1 MFIRKST
8 KDYLK
13 ANVKDISKLL
23 TLALDQT
30 KEQLF
35 SNPGYEL
42 NDIEHK
48 TLNNLIKQRT
58 NGKPFAY
65 LKGSQGFYDLDF
77 VVSPATLIPR
87 PETELLI
94 DIALDTFDTN
104 KKISALD
111 LGTGSGI
118 IAITLSEKR
127 PKWKI
132 SATDLSIDALNIAK
146 LNSTED
152 IDFYCG
158 SWFVPLPL
166 SKFDLIVSNP
176 PYINEHDPHLEDL
189 KYEPIVALV
198 SGDDGLDLTAAM
210 LAEAAGWLSEQ
221 GLIVIEVGNSE
232 LALQQAFPEIPFM
245 WLELSQ
251 GGNGIFCLT
260 GAQCRQYQAQ
270 FYTWHQSR

>member
-1 MFIRKST
+1 MSIRKST

-13 ANVKDISKLL
+13 MDVKDILKLL
-23 TLALDQT
+23 CLALDQT

-35 SNPGYEL
+35 SNLDYEL
-42 NDIEHK
+42 NNAELK
-48 TLNNLIKQRT
+48 TLDSLIKQRS

-65 LKGSQGFYDLDF
+65 LKGTQGFYDLDF
-77 VVSPATLIPR
+77 IVSPATLIPR

-94 DIALDTFDTN
+94 DIALDTFDTY
-104 KKISALD
+104 KKISVLD

-132 SATDLSIDALNIAK
+132 SATDQSIDALNIAK
-146 LNSTED
+146 LNSTKD

-158 SWFVPLPL
+158 SWFDPLPL

-189 KYEPIVALV
+189 KYEPIEALV
-198 SGDDGLDLTAAM
+198 SGDDGLNDIREIITKSIEFLNIGGYLLLEHGYDQKDRIIKLLEESFTNIKTFKDLNKLDRAI
-210 LAEAAGWLSEQ
+210 LAEL
-221 GLIVIEVGNSE
+221 
-232 LALQQAFPEIPFM
+232 
-245 WLELSQ
+245 
-251 GGNGIFCLT
+251 
-260 GAQCRQYQAQ
+260 R
-270 FYTWHQSR
+270 

>member
-13 ANVKDISKLL
+13 ADVKDISKLL

-104 KKISALD
+104 KKINALD

-118 IAITLSEKR
+118 IAITLSEKF
-127 PKWKI
+127 PSWAI
-132 SATDLSIDALNIAK
+132 TATDQSNDALKIAQINATNK
-146 LNSTED
+146 

-158 SWFVPLPL
+158 DWFDALPKD
-166 SKFDLIVSNP
+166 KFDLIVSNP
-176 PYINEHDPHLEDL
+176 PYIEDQDPHLHSL
-189 KYEPIVALV
+189 KYEPIEALI
-198 SGDDGLDLTAAM
+198 SGKDGLDDIRKII
-210 LAEAAGWLSEQ
+210 SQ
-221 GLIVIEVGNSE
+221 S
-232 LALQQAFPEIPFM
+232 PEY
-245 WLELSQ
+245 LNQ
-251 GGNGIFCLT
+251 GGYLLLEHGYNQKKQIIGLLEESFVNIKAFKDLNKVDRAIL
-260 GAQCRQYQAQ
+260 AQLR
-270 FYTWHQSR
+270 